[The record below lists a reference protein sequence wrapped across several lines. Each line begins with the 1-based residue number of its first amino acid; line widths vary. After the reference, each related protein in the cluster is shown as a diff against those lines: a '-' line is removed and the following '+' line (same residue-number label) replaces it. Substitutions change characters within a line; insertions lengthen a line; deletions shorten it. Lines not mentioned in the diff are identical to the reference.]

1 MKFFMMKPPVSGLLF
16 PDPDKV
22 VDCGYQRWQRWPG
35 LSLTDWI
42 NWMTRSDPLCFYRA
56 GIQLLVE
63 TRGPVFR
70 FSSLPRH
77 WRGLVAGNSR
87 NSKHWSKNKMI
98 EPQCQLNVIHFQ
110 FSEVYVFTTFP
121 SPWVSYGFGFPAAKL
136 SVGSSVG
143 WWCCCSV
150 SWVRSL
156 RYLHPWLLHI

>member
-1 MKFFMMKPPVSGLLF
+1 
-16 PDPDKV
+16 
-22 VDCGYQRWQRWPG
+22 
-35 LSLTDWI
+35 
-42 NWMTRSDPLCFYRA
+42 MTRSDPLCFYRA

-77 WRGLVAGNSR
+77 WRRLVAGNSR

-143 WWCCCSV
+143 WWCCCSARHESAV
-150 SWVRSL
+150 CVIFIPDYFTFNLWSAARFLAAEVIRKLRWIVRWRGPGPDTQPEDS
-156 RYLHPWLLHI
+156 RGE